1 MAANAHDGADIEFDE
16 DRGGPRHIQNYL
28 SMPVDGELYQSTKH
42 IFPWEEAG
50 AHEAPNTRF
59 VVPSIYV
66 EKIFTHA
73 VVEAPEEL
81 KPLLWVTRCLA
92 LPPLPLPWRRGTFI
106 AWCSHSEGLTPAT
119 SMALGV

>member
-1 MAANAHDGADIEFDE
+1 MAANVHDGADIEFDE

-59 VVPSIYV
+59 VVPSVYV
-66 EKIFTHA
+66 EKIFAHA
-73 VVEAPEEL
+73 VVEAPE
-81 KPLLWVTRCLA
+81 
-92 LPPLPLPWRRGTFI
+92 PWRSFSPTKMERC
-106 AWCSHSEGLTPAT
+106 AAT
-119 SMALGV
+119 STSMISTSRPT